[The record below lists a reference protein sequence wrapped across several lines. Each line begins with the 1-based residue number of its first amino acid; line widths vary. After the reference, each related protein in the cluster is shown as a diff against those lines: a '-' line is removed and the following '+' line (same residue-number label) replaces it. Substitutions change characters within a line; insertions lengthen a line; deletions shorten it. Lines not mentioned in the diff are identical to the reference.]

1 MAVFFYDFPICSSLT
16 CEEDDAIMRLFVI
29 CKLGKPRLCGA
40 FSRRKVWLKEMNI
53 SVIIP
58 FHEGTAYL
66 KDCLDS
72 LKEQPYRDME
82 ILLICD
88 HVSEPVDA
96 MIDDYR
102 DELAISVYDTGE
114 KTGVAAARNIGLE
127 KAKGTY
133 VYFLDS
139 DDYVYEDVL
148 EKLTALAEEENLDIA
163 YGKKVGTWFKRDI
176 FINTFVPSYIE
187 NSDDEAMSMPEE
199 GAAEEGG
206 TSSAENSSESG
217 EEGNSDDGVE
227 ISSEDHETEEE
238 SSEDQGLSEEEL
250 REKEEAEAMF
260 RTDFEARL
268 EEMEAQYDGQEEV
281 PWELSV
287 LRHAARIKA
296 RHRSAAESYLI
307 TTKKETKS
315 VSVLNILFRRSMLEE
330 YKIRFREDFLLYADL
345 TFVVQAVYHA
355 ERFDKD
361 LKAFYVKRKHNDP
374 IHQPSISQTKMPTR
388 FQEHLDAYS
397 AAIALV
403 PMDSSLRK
411 ILDRK
416 MIYYFT
422 GDFARRMK
430 RSKDD
435 SYRTERFDAVR
446 RLVKEMN
453 PDVLKAQKGYKKKF
467 LKQVQKGNA
476 KGAVSVVKRRLA
488 WKKFKSITSNKRSFA
503 KFLYIHWFVKRPVK
517 KNWVLFESFFGKNYS
532 DSPKYIYE
540 YLAKNYG
547 DRYKF
552 IWVIDKE
559 GTQIPYKHKE
569 IKRYGILYSYYMA
582 RCNYFVLNT
591 RQPSWFIKRKGSTFL
606 ETWHGTPLKKLVF
619 DQEEVTAASPL
630 YKEQFYRQDKKWDYL
645 VAANQFS
652 SETFRRCFMY
662 PNEMLEYGYPRNDI
676 MHYENRDEIAANL
689 RKKLGIPEG
698 KKTILYAPTW
708 RDDEFYGSGQYKF
721 TLKLDLP
728 KMKAALGDEYVIL
741 LRTHYY
747 IADSIDVT
755 GVEDF
760 AMNFSKYDDISELY
774 LISDICITDYS
785 SVFFDYANLRRP
797 MLFFTYDL
805 DKYRDVLRGFY
816 IDMLTEVPGP
826 LLFTTEEVIDAIQ
839 NIEDVKAKYAER
851 YDAFYERF
859 CSWEDGHAS
868 ENCVKKV
875 FGLE

>member
-1 MAVFFYDFPICSSLT
+1 
-16 CEEDDAIMRLFVI
+16 
-29 CKLGKPRLCGA
+29 
-40 FSRRKVWLKEMNI
+40 MNV

-58 FHEGTAYL
+58 FQEGLAYL
-66 KDCLDS
+66 TDCLDS

-82 ILLICD
+82 VLLICD
-88 HVSEPVDA
+88 HTKEAVKELVSA
-96 MIDDYR
+96 YQ
-102 DELAISVYDTGE
+102 DEMNISIYDTGE
-114 KTGVAAARNIGLE
+114 KTGVSAARNIGLE
-127 KAKGTY
+127 HAKGTY

-139 DDYVYEDVL
+139 DDYLYEDVL
-148 EKLTALAEEENLDIA
+148 EKLASLAEEKNLDIA
-163 YGKKVGTWFKRDI
+163 YGKKVGTWFKRSL
-176 FINTFVPSYIE
+176 FVNTFVPSYIE
-187 NSDDEAMSMPEE
+187 NSDDEAMSMPDGDAIPGEE
-199 GAAEEGG
+199 DAKSGSGAAEDAG
-206 TSSAENSSESG
+206 
-217 EEGNSDDGVE
+217 DDNVE
-227 ISSEDHETEEE
+227 ISSEEHETQDHTEEKVLTEEE
-238 SSEDQGLSEEEL
+238 Q
-250 REKEEAEAMF
+250 REKEEAEKLF
-260 RTDFEARL
+260 KTDFEEQLAAL
-268 EEMEAQYDGQEEV
+268 ESQYEGQEAV
-281 PWELSV
+281 PVELER
-287 LRHAARIKA
+287 LRHAMHLLSR
-296 RHRSAAESYLI
+296 RRSAAESYLV

-315 VSVLNILFRRSMLEE
+315 VSVLNILFRRELLE
-330 YKIRFREDFLLYADL
+330 KNHIRFEERFLLYADL
-345 TFVVQAVYHA
+345 TFVVQAVYYA
-355 ERFDKD
+355 KRFDRD
-361 LKAFYVKRKHNDP
+361 LKALYIKRKHNDP
-374 IHQPSISQTKMPTR
+374 IHQPSISQLKMPSR
-388 FQEHLDAYS
+388 FQEHLDAYKT
-397 AAIALV
+397 AAGLV

-435 SYRTERFDAVR
+435 SYRTERFDAMR
-446 RLVKEMN
+446 KLVCEMN
-453 PDVLKAQKGYKKKF
+453 PDVLKAQKGYKKRF
-467 LKQVQKGNA
+467 LRQVRKGNA
-476 KGAVSVVKRRLA
+476 KGAVAVVKRRLA
-488 WKKFKSITSNKRSFA
+488 WKKFKSITSNKKNFA
-503 KFLYIHWFVKRPVK
+503 KFLYIHRFVRQPVK

-547 DRYKF
+547 DKYKF

-559 GTQIPYKHKE
+559 GTRIPYKHKE

-582 RCNYFVLNT
+582 RCGYFVLNT
-591 RQPSWFIKRKGSTFL
+591 RQPSWFIKRRDTVFL

-676 MHYENRDEIAANL
+676 MHDPRKEEIAAGL

-698 KKTILYAPTW
+698 KRTILYAPTW

-728 KMKAALGDEYVIL
+728 KMKKALGEEYVIL

-747 IADSIDVT
+747 IADSLDVT

-826 LLFTTEEVIDAIQ
+826 LLFTTEEVIDAVK
-839 NIEDVKAKYAER
+839 NIEDVKETYAER

-875 FGLE
+875 FGV

>member
-1 MAVFFYDFPICSSLT
+1 MV
-16 CEEDDAIMRLFVI
+16 EN
-29 CKLGKPRLCGA
+29 
-40 FSRRKVWLKEMNI
+40 MNI

-58 FHEGTAYL
+58 FHDGIAYL
-66 KDCLDS
+66 TDCLDS

-82 ILLICD
+82 VLLVCD
-88 HVSEPVDA
+88 HAAEP
-96 MIDDYR
+96 IDDLIADYQK
-102 DELAISVYDTGE
+102 ELTIKVYNTGE
-114 KTGVAAARNIGLE
+114 KTGVAAARNLGLE
-127 KAKGTY
+127 HAKGTY

-139 DDYVYEDVL
+139 DDYLYEDVL
-148 EKLTALAEEENLDIA
+148 EKLAVLAEEKNLDIA
-163 YGKKVGTWFKRDI
+163 YGKKAGTWFKREL

-187 NSDDEAMSMPEE
+187 NSDDGAMSMPEE
-199 GAAEEGG
+199 GAAEGND
-206 TSSAENSSESG
+206 SSQASTDGQAEDTPN
-217 EEGNSDDGVE
+217 EEGDEFSTEDQE
-227 ISSEDHETEEE
+227 IGDQAEEGLTEEE
-238 SSEDQGLSEEEL
+238 LLERQ
-250 REKEEAEAMF
+250 EAEKLF
-260 RTDFEARL
+260 KTDFEERFAEL
-268 EEMEAQYDGQEEV
+268 EAQYLETHPQKNSKKSFWNIGKGIQNSGSLEEDV
-281 PWELSV
+281 PLELAR
-287 LRHAARIKA
+287 LRRAAHMKA
-296 RHRSAAESYLI
+296 RRRASAESYLL
-307 TTKKETKS
+307 TSKKETKN
-315 VSVLNILFRRSMLEE
+315 VSVLNILFRRELLE
-330 YKIRFREDFLLYADL
+330 KHHIRFDEKFLLYADL
-345 TFVVQAVYHA
+345 TFVVQTLYYA
-355 ERFDKD
+355 ERFDRD
-361 LKAFYVKRKHNDP
+361 LRAFYVKRKHNDP

-388 FQEHLDAYS
+388 FEEHLQAYS
-397 AAIALV
+397 EAAALV
-403 PMDSSLRK
+403 PVDSTLRK

-435 SYRTERFDAVR
+435 IYRAERFDAVR
-446 RLVKEMN
+446 ELVNKMN
-453 PDVLKAQKGYKKKF
+453 PDVLKAQKGYKKRF
-467 LKQVQKGNA
+467 LRHVRNGNV
-476 KGAVSVVKRRLA
+476 KGAVAAVKRRLA
-488 WKKFKSITSNKRSFA
+488 WKKFKSITSNKKNFA
-503 KFLYIHWFVKRPVK
+503 KFLYIHLFLKMPVK
-517 KNWVLFESFFGKNYS
+517 ENMVLFESFFGKNYS

-547 DRYKF
+547 QNYTL

-559 GTQIPYKHKE
+559 GTKIPYKHKE

-582 RCNYFVLNT
+582 RANYFVLNT
-591 RQPSWFIKRKGSTFL
+591 RQPNWYIKRKDTTFL

-676 MHYENRDEIAANL
+676 MHMPNKDKIAEDL
-689 RKKLGIPEG
+689 RRKLGIPEG

-728 KMKAALGDEYVIL
+728 KMKAALGNEYVIL

-797 MLFFTYDL
+797 LLFFTYDL

-826 LLFTTEEVIDAIQ
+826 LLFTTEEVIDAIK
-839 NIEDVKAKYAER
+839 NIEDVKKKYAER
-851 YDAFYERF
+851 YDTFYERF

-868 ENCVKKV
+868 ENCVKRV
-875 FGLE
+875 FGLK

>member
-1 MAVFFYDFPICSSLT
+1 
-16 CEEDDAIMRLFVI
+16 
-29 CKLGKPRLCGA
+29 
-40 FSRRKVWLKEMNI
+40 MNI
-53 SVIIP
+53 SIIIP
-58 FHEGTAYL
+58 FHDGIAYL
-66 KDCLDS
+66 MDCLDS

-82 ILLICD
+82 VLLVCD
-88 HVSEPVDA
+88 HAAESVED
-96 MIDDYR
+96 IITDYQT
-102 DELAISVYDTGE
+102 ELTIHVHYTGE
-114 KTGVAAARNIGLE
+114 KAGVAAARNLGLE
-127 KAKGTY
+127 HAKGNY
-133 VYFLDS
+133 IYFLDS
-139 DDYVYEDVL
+139 DDYLYEDVL
-148 EKLTALAEEENLDIA
+148 ERLAVLAEEKNLDIV
-163 YGKKVGTWFKRDI
+163 YGKKVGTWFKRNL

-187 NSDDEAMSMPEE
+187 NSDDGAMSMPEE
-199 GAAEEGG
+199 GAAEGNDSSQE
-206 TSSAENSSESG
+206 TSDG
-217 EEGNSDDGVE
+217 QTEEISNNEEDNEEFSSDDQEMGEPVE
-227 ISSEDHETEEE
+227 E
-238 SSEDQGLSEEEL
+238 GLSEEEL
-250 REKEEAEAMF
+250 LEKQEIERLF
-260 RTDFEARL
+260 TIDFEERL
-268 EEMEAQYDGQEEV
+268 EALEAQYAEQDMQQEV
-281 PWELSV
+281 PLELV
-287 LRHAARIKA
+287 RLRRASHMRAR
-296 RHRSAAESYLI
+296 RRSLAESYLL
-307 TTKKETKS
+307 TSKKETKN
-315 VSVLNILFRRSMLEE
+315 VSVLNVLFRRELLEE
-330 YKIRFREDFLLYADL
+330 YHIRFDERFLLYADL
-345 TFVVQAVYHA
+345 TFVVQSLYYAK
-355 ERFDKD
+355 RFDRD

-388 FQEHLDAYS
+388 FEEHMEAY
-397 AAIALV
+397 ATATALV
-403 PMDSSLRK
+403 PLDSTLRK

-435 SYRTERFDAVR
+435 TYRTERFEIMRA
-446 RLVKEMN
+446 LVNKMN
-453 PDVLKAQKGYKKKF
+453 PDVLRAQKGYKKKF
-467 LKQVQKGNA
+467 LHHVRKGNA
-476 KGAVSVVKRRLA
+476 KKAVATVKRRLA
-488 WKKFKSITSNKRSFA
+488 WKKFKSITSNRKNFA
-503 KFLYIHWFVKRPVK
+503 KFLYIHVFLKMPVK
-517 KNWVLFESFFGKNYS
+517 ENMVLFESFFGKNYS

-547 DRYKF
+547 KNYKF

-559 GTQIPYKHKE
+559 GTKIPYKHKE

-582 RCNYFVLNT
+582 RANYFVLNT
-591 RQPSWFIKRKGSTFL
+591 RQPSWYIKRKGTTFL

-645 VAANQFS
+645 VAANKFS

-676 MHYENRDEIAANL
+676 MHASNKEEIAKNL

-728 KMKAALGDEYVIL
+728 KMKEALGKEYVIL

-755 GVEDF
+755 NVEDF
-760 AMNFSKYDDISELY
+760 ALNVSKYDDISELY

-797 MLFFTYDL
+797 LLFFTYDL

-816 IDMLTEVPGP
+816 IDMFTEVPGP
-826 LLFTTEEVIDAIQ
+826 LLFTTEEVIDSIK
-839 NIEDVKAKYAER
+839 NIEDVKEKYAKQ
-851 YDAFYERF
+851 YDIFYDRF

-868 ENCVKKV
+868 ENCVKHV
-875 FGLE
+875 FGLK

>member
-1 MAVFFYDFPICSSLT
+1 
-16 CEEDDAIMRLFVI
+16 
-29 CKLGKPRLCGA
+29 
-40 FSRRKVWLKEMNI
+40 MNI

-58 FHEGTAYL
+58 FHEGMAYL
-66 KDCLDS
+66 KDCMDS
-72 LKEQPYRDME
+72 LIEQPYRDME
-82 ILLICD
+82 VILVCD
-88 HVSEPVDA
+88 GVEKPLDDFLA
-96 MIDDYR
+96 PYREEIDIR
-102 DELAISVYDTGE
+102 VFTTGE
-114 KTGVAAARNIGLE
+114 KTGVAVARNIGIE
-127 KAKGTY
+127 HAEGTY
-133 VYFLDS
+133 LYFLDS
-139 DDYVYEDVL
+139 DDYLYEDVL
-148 EKLTALAEEENLDIA
+148 EKLAGLAEEENLDIV
-163 YGKKVGTWFKRDI
+163 YGKKVGTWFKRNI
-176 FINTFVPSYIE
+176 FINTFVPSYVE
-187 NSDDEAMSMPEE
+187 NSEDEAMSMPDE
-199 GAAEEGG
+199 GAAEENQKNEAGS
-206 TSSAENSSESG
+206 T
-217 EEGNSDDGVE
+217 DDSVE
-227 ISSEDHETEEE
+227 ISSEDHEKTSVEEDETTEEDMRLKEAALEIIKHDFEDRLEALEQVCEGQDE
-238 SSEDQGLSEEEL
+238 SQIPQELKEL
-250 REKEEAEAMF
+250 RCARRIRQRRRNGAE
-260 RTDFEARL
+260 
-268 EEMEAQYDGQEEV
+268 
-281 PWELSV
+281 
-287 LRHAARIKA
+287 H
-296 RHRSAAESYLI
+296 YLV
-307 TTKKETKS
+307 TSKKETKS
-315 VSVLNILFRRSMLEE
+315 VSVLNILFRRELLNE
-330 YKIRFREDFLLYADL
+330 YHIRFQEKFLLYADL
-345 TFVVQAVYHA
+345 TFVVQSVYYA
-355 ERFDKD
+355 KRFDKHMQA
-361 LKAFYVKRKHNDP
+361 LYIKRKHNDP
-374 IHQPSISQTKMPTR
+374 IHQPSISQKKMPTR
-388 FQEHLDAYS
+388 FWEHLEAYS
-397 AAIALV
+397 VAAGMV

-430 RSKDD
+430 RSKDN
-435 SYRTERFDAVR
+435 SYREERFDAVR
-446 RLVKEMN
+446 QAVLAMN
-453 PDVLKAQKGYKKKF
+453 PDVLKAQKGYKKRF
-467 LKQVQKGNA
+467 LHQVRKGDA

-488 WKKFKSITSNKRSFA
+488 WRKFKSITSNKKTFA
-503 KFLYIHWFVKRPVK
+503 KFLYIHSFVRKPVK

-552 IWVIDKE
+552 IWVIDKK
-559 GTQIPYKHKE
+559 GTKIPYKHKE
-569 IKRYGILYSYYMA
+569 IRRYGILYSYYMA
-582 RCNYFVLNT
+582 RCGYFVLNT
-591 RQPSWFIKRKGSTFL
+591 RQPNWFIKRKNTIFL

-676 MHYENRDEIAANL
+676 MHDDNRDQIAADL
-689 RKKLGIPEG
+689 RRKLGIPEG

-728 KMKAALGDEYVIL
+728 KMKEALGDQYVIL

-747 IADSIDVT
+747 IADSLDVT

-839 NIEDVKAKYAER
+839 NIEDIKAKYAKR

-868 ENCVKKV
+868 ENCVKRV
-875 FGLE
+875 FLGEVSK

>member
-1 MAVFFYDFPICSSLT
+1 
-16 CEEDDAIMRLFVI
+16 
-29 CKLGKPRLCGA
+29 
-40 FSRRKVWLKEMNI
+40 MNV

-58 FHEGTAYL
+58 FHEGAAYL

-88 HVSEPVDA
+88 HVTEPIGDIVDSCR
-96 MIDDYR
+96 DDF
-102 DELAISVYDTGE
+102 AVSVYDTGE
-114 KTGVAAARNIGLE
+114 KTGVAAARNTGLDHAQG
-127 KAKGTY
+127 KY
-133 VYFLDS
+133 IYFLDS
-139 DDYVYEDVL
+139 DDYLYEDVL
-148 EKLTALAEEENLDIA
+148 EKLSELAEGKNLDIA

-187 NSDDEAMSMPEE
+187 NSDDGAMTMPEE
-199 GAAEEGG
+199 GAAEEGAASANG
-206 TSSAENSSESG
+206 SS
-217 EEGNSDDGVE
+217 EGNSDDVPEDGGSDDNVE
-227 ISSEDHETEEE
+227 ISSEDHESSDAPEE
-238 SSEDQGLSEEEL
+238 QGLSEEEL
-250 REKEEAEAMF
+250 REREEAEKLF
-260 RTDFEARL
+260 QIDFEDRL
-268 EEMEAQYDGQEEV
+268 EELETQYAGQEEV
-281 PWELSV
+281 PLELTR
-287 LRHAARIKA
+287 LRHAARM
-296 RHRSAAESYLI
+296 RSRRRAAAESYLVA
-307 TTKKETKS
+307 TKKETKS
-315 VSVLNILFRRSMLEE
+315 VSVLNILFRREMLEE
-330 YKIRFREDFLLYADL
+330 HHIRFEERFLLYADL
-345 TFVVQAVYHA
+345 GFVIQSVYHA
-355 ERFDKD
+355 KRFDRD
-361 LKAFYVKRKHNDP
+361 LRAFYVKRKHNDP
-374 IHQPSISQTKMPTR
+374 VHQPSISQTKMPTR
-388 FQEHLDAYS
+388 FQEHLEAYS
-397 AAIALV
+397 TAAALV

-435 SYRTERFDAVR
+435 SYRTERFDAIRSV
-446 RLVKEMN
+446 VNKMN
-453 PDVLKAQKGYKKKF
+453 PDVLRAQKGYKKRF
-467 LKQVQKGNA
+467 LRQVRKGNV
-476 KGAVSVVKRRLA
+476 KGALAVVKRRLA
-488 WKKFKSITSNKRSFA
+488 WKKFKSITSNKKSFA
-503 KFLYIHWFVKRPVK
+503 KFLYIHWFVRKPVK

-547 DRYKF
+547 DKYKF

-569 IKRYGILYSYYMA
+569 IRRYGILYSYYMA
-582 RCNYFVLNT
+582 RCSYFVLNT
-591 RQPSWFIKRKGSTFL
+591 RQPSWFIKRKNTIFL

-728 KMKAALGDEYVIL
+728 KMKAELGDEYVIL

-826 LLFTTEEVIDAIQ
+826 LLFTTEEVIDAIK
-839 NIEDVKAKYAER
+839 NIDDVKAKYAER
-851 YDAFYERF
+851 YDQFYERF

-868 ENCVKKV
+868 ENCVKRV
-875 FGLE
+875 FGE

>member
-1 MAVFFYDFPICSSLT
+1 M
-16 CEEDDAIMRLFVI
+16 
-29 CKLGKPRLCGA
+29 K
-40 FSRRKVWLKEMNI
+40 I

-58 FHEGTAYL
+58 FHEGLAYL
-66 KDCLDS
+66 TDCLDS
-72 LKEQPYRDME
+72 LKEQPYQDME

-88 HVSEPVDA
+88 HIEES
-96 MIDDYR
+96 IDDFLSYYQK
-102 DELAISVYDTGE
+102 ELTISIYDTKE
-114 KTGVAAARNIGLE
+114 KTGVAAARNIGL
-127 KAKGTY
+127 KYAKGEY

-139 DDYVYEDVL
+139 DDYLYEDVL
-148 EKLTALAEEENLDIA
+148 QRLAELAEEKNLDIA
-163 YGKKVGTWFKRDI
+163 YGKKANTWFKRTL
-176 FINTFVPSYIE
+176 FMNTFVPAYIE
-187 NSDDEAMSMPEE
+187 NSDEEAMSMPDE
-199 GAAEEGG
+199 GAAEGQDSSK
-206 TSSAENSSESG
+206 TSSDN
-217 EEGNSDDGVE
+217 GNEDNVE
-227 ISSEDHETEEE
+227 ISSEDHETEEIAE
-238 SSEDQGLSEEEL
+238 EQGLTEEEL
-250 REKEEAEAMF
+250 REKEEAEKLF
-260 RTDFEARL
+260 RTDFWDRLKEL
-268 EEMEAQYDGQEEV
+268 EEKYEGQEEV
-281 PWELSV
+281 PIELIR
-287 LRHAARIKA
+287 LRHAAHIQER
-296 RHRSAAESYLI
+296 RRSLAESYLV

-315 VSVLNILFRRSMLEE
+315 VSVLNILFRRKMLEE
-330 YKIRFREDFLLYADL
+330 YNIHFNEKFLLYADL
-345 TFVVQAVYHA
+345 TFVIQSVYYA
-355 ERFDKD
+355 KRFDRD

-388 FQEHLDAYS
+388 FQEHLEAYH
-397 AAIALV
+397 AAVSLV

-430 RSKDD
+430 RSKDE
-435 SYRTERFDAVR
+435 SYRTDRFEAIR
-446 RLVKEMN
+446 KLVNEMN
-453 PDVLKAQKGYKKKF
+453 PEVLKAQKGYKKRF
-467 LKQVQKGNA
+467 LRQVRKGNA
-476 KGAVSVVKRRLA
+476 KGAVAVVKRRLA
-488 WKKFKSITSNKRSFA
+488 WKKFKSITSNKKNFA

-540 YLAKNYG
+540 YLAKNYSNN
-547 DRYKF
+547 YKF
-552 IWVIDKE
+552 IWVIDKK
-559 GTQIPYKHKE
+559 GTNIPYKHKE

-582 RCNYFVLNT
+582 KCGYFVFNT
-591 RQPSWFIKRKGSTFL
+591 RQPGWYIKRKNTTFL

-630 YKEQFYRQDKKWDYL
+630 YKEQFYRQGKKWDYL
-645 VAANQFS
+645 IAANQFS

-676 MHYENRDEIAANL
+676 MHDPNREELAANL

-728 KMKAALGDEYVIL
+728 KMKAALGEEYMIL

-816 IDMLTEVPGP
+816 IDMFTEVPGP
-826 LLFTTEEVIDAIQ
+826 LLFTTEEVIDAIK
-839 NIEDVKAKYAER
+839 NIENVKAKYAKT
-851 YDAFYERF
+851 YDKFYERF
-859 CSWEDGHAS
+859 CAWEDGHAA

-875 FGLE
+875 FDLK

>member
-1 MAVFFYDFPICSSLT
+1 MKHQKGMV
-16 CEEDDAIMRLFVI
+16 
-29 CKLGKPRLCGA
+29 KN
-40 FSRRKVWLKEMNI
+40 MNI

-58 FHEGTAYL
+58 FHEGIPYL
-66 KDCLDS
+66 TDCLDS

-82 ILLICD
+82 VLLVRD
-88 HVSEPVDA
+88 HAAEP
-96 MIDDYR
+96 IDDLLAGYQK
-102 DELAISVYDTGE
+102 ELTIKVYTTGE
-114 KTGVAAARNIGLE
+114 KTGVAAARNLGLE
-127 KAKGTY
+127 HAKGTY
-133 VYFLDS
+133 IYFLDS
-139 DDYVYEDVL
+139 DDYLYEDVL
-148 EKLTALAEEENLDIA
+148 EKLAVLAEEKNLDIA
-163 YGKKVGTWFKRDI
+163 YGKKVGTWFKREL
-176 FINTFVPSYIE
+176 FIHTFVPSYME
-187 NSDDEAMSMPEE
+187 NNEDGDMSMPEE
-199 GAAEEGG
+199 GAAEGNDSTQQASDEQTEETPNDEEKEEFSNSDQEG
-206 TSSAENSSESG
+206 EQI
-217 EEGNSDDGVE
+217 EEGL
-227 ISSEDHETEEE
+227 TEEE
-238 SSEDQGLSEEEL
+238 LL
-250 REKEEAEAMF
+250 EKQEVEKLF
-260 RTDFEARL
+260 KTDFEERLAWL
-268 EEMEAQYDGQEEV
+268 EEQYEKQLQQENQKGSFAAESNGMV
-281 PWELSV
+281 SNEIPLELV
-287 LRHAARIKA
+287 RLRKASHMIARK
-296 RHRSAAESYLI
+296 RSAAESYLL
-307 TTKKETKS
+307 TSKKETKN
-315 VSVLNILFRRSMLEE
+315 VSVLNILFRRELLEKF
-330 YKIRFREDFLLYADL
+330 KIRFDEKFLLYADL
-345 TFVVQAVYHA
+345 TFVVQALYYGK
-355 ERFDKD
+355 RFDRD

-374 IHQPSISQTKMPTR
+374 IHQPSISQIKMPTR
-388 FQEHLDAYS
+388 FEEHLEAYEE
-397 AAIALV
+397 ATGLV
-403 PMDSSLRK
+403 PMDSTLRK

-435 SYRTERFDAVR
+435 SYRTERFQAMR
-446 RLVKEMN
+446 ELVNKMN

-467 LKQVQKGNA
+467 LHHVRNGNV
-476 KGAVSVVKRRLA
+476 KGAVATVKRRLA
-488 WKKFKSITSNKRSFA
+488 WKKFKSITSNRKNFA
-503 KFLYIHWFVKRPVK
+503 KFLYIHVFLKMKVKENV
-517 KNWVLFESFFGKNYS
+517 VLFESFFGKNYS

-547 DRYKF
+547 KNYKLV
-552 IWVIDKE
+552 WVIDKE
-559 GTQIPYKHKE
+559 GTKIPYKHKE

-582 RCNYFVLNT
+582 RASYFVLNT
-591 RQPSWFIKRKGSTFL
+591 RQPSWYIKRKKTTFL

-645 VAANQFS
+645 IAANQFS

-662 PNEMLEYGYPRNDI
+662 PNKMLEYGYPRNDI
-676 MHYENRDEIAANL
+676 MHAENREEIAENL
-689 RKKLGIPEG
+689 RRKLGIPEG

-728 KMKAALGDEYVIL
+728 KMKAALGKEYVIL

-816 IDMLTEVPGP
+816 IDMFTEVPGP
-826 LLFTTEEVIDAIQ
+826 LLFTTEEVIQAIQ
-839 NIEDVKAKYAER
+839 NIEAIKKKYEKR
-851 YDAFYERF
+851 YDEFYERF

-868 ENCVKKV
+868 ENCVKEV